1 MLWLILGLLSIWAIK
16 IIFNVW
22 WAVVNFLSE
31 LIKGLLLCWLI
42 WAIALASEWN
52 WLPIIL
58 IIWLPIAWIIYV
70 IYYARKRINSKRSID
85 KKEKKKVI
93 LEDSDFVDV
102 IDSI

>member
-1 MLWLILGLLSIWAIK
+1 MLWLILGLLAIWAIK

>member
-1 MLWLILGLLSIWAIK
+1 MLWLILGLLAIWAIK

-58 IIWLPIAWIIYV
+58 IICLPIAWIIYV